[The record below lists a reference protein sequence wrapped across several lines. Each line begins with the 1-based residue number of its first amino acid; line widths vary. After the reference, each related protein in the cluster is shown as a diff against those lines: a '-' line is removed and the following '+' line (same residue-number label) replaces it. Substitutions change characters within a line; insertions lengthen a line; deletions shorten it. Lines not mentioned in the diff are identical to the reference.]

1 MDPIASSLRPVSR
14 RRTGNTLLFRGRPT
28 HSPRRTALAALLFL
42 FIFATG
48 CHQPLPPEYY
58 GFQDLH
64 ITQSSGQQTTL
75 ATTLKFYNPN
85 SYGIQLRR
93 AEMDVSVNGK
103 LSGHSQLDTTIL
115 IPRKDTFYVP
125 VALQIDLKSLLSN
138 ALQMLLERQVKI
150 TLDGKIHLRRDGLPF
165 SVPFHYEA
173 DQDLNAL
180 LQSGN

>member
-1 MDPIASSLRPVSR
+1 MDSIFSTR
-14 RRTGNTLLFRGRPT
+14 RLLAPALILFLLF
-28 HSPRRTALAALLFL
+28 
-42 FIFATG
+42 TG
-48 CHQPLPPEYY
+48 CRQPLPPEYY

-64 ITQSSGQQTTL
+64 IIQASGQTTL

-85 SYGIQLRR
+85 PFGIQLRR

-103 LSGHSQLDTTIL
+103 LSGHSQLDTAIL
-115 IPRKDTFYVP
+115 IPRRDTFYVP

-150 TLDGKIHLRRDGLPF
+150 TLDGRIHLRRDGVPF

-173 DQDLNAL
+173 DQDLNSL
-180 LQSGN
+180 LQPGN